1 VIAAD
6 HPTPIGVGH
15 SQIVDPQGVVLA
27 GVGTTEGIAVAA
39 VERATIERVRAV
51 NPSLRVRRYAV
62 GPR

>member
-1 VIAAD
+1 
-6 HPTPIGVGH
+6 
-15 SQIVDPQGVVLA
+15 VLA